1 MSVRRH
7 TLSVLVE
14 NQHGV
19 LAKIA
24 GLFSARGF
32 NIDSLTVGPTA
43 DTTVSRM
50 TIVVRADDRTL
61 EQIVKQLDRI
71 VTTIKVEDFA
81 DVAAIEREL
90 VLIKLK
96 VKGAARIEAMQA
108 VEVFRAKIVDLN
120 TETLTIEATGSE
132 EKLAAI
138 VDALKPYGILEFA
151 RSGKI
156 AMARGVESTRVFTSA
171 AAVSNE
177 APKDEPEGS
186 WL

>member
-43 DTTVSRM
+43 DMTVSRM
-50 TIVVRADDRTL
+50 TIVVRADDKTL

-81 DVAAIEREL
+81 DIASIEREL

-96 VKGAARIEAMQA
+96 VKGTARIEALQA
-108 VEVFRAKIVDLN
+108 VEVFRAQIVDFN
-120 TETLTIEATGSE
+120 PESITVEATGSE

-138 VDALKPYGILEFA
+138 VDALKPFGILEFA

-156 AMARGVESTRVFTSA
+156 AMARGIVSTRTLAEA
-171 AAVSNE
+171 APAGTD